1 MIRHTALL
9 SALTISLLLGA
20 CSKDNGDAARQAAA
34 EAQATE
40 AQADADAQE
49 DAPPET
55 WTPMDYWPVVGPFVA
70 GSYSGTCLDKKNAKP
85 MNGSASVAT
94 SGKVGF
100 NGADIR
106 LDIDFRGSQRVNLSR
121 NLDSSGVRKS
131 SAWFSM
137 RPEEDGG
144 MMLHSGEAGKGILQL
159 SRGDVELMCMDIA
172 GSDKLVA
179 QPLNVALASLLDVK
193 KQTLSCMANMQVQNW
208 RDVDVE
214 IGGGMIK
221 VGDES
226 FDTRTATMEAMM
238 SDDAGENVSVLIG
251 MPGAHLQMKYHGAG
265 KLADLSINRE
275 GNSLSCQQKL

>member
-20 CSKDNGDAARQAAA
+20 CSKDNGDAAQQAAA
-34 EAQATE
+34 EAQAAE
-40 AQADADAQE
+40 ALAQDEAQE

-70 GSYSGTCLDKKNAKP
+70 GSYSGTCIDKKNAKP

-100 NGADIR
+100 SGADIR
-106 LDIDFRGSQRVNLSR
+106 LDLDFRASQRVNLSR
-121 NLDSSGVRKS
+121 NLDSSGLRKS

-144 MMLHSGEAGKGILQL
+144 MMLHSGEAGKGMLQL
-159 SRGDVELMCMDIA
+159 SRGDVELMCMEIA
-172 GSDKLVA
+172 GADKLVA

-193 KQTLSCMANMQVQNW
+193 KQTLSCMANREVQNW
-208 RDVDVE
+208 RDVDVR
-214 IGGGMIK
+214 IGGGVIK

-226 FDTRTATMEAMM
+226 FDTRTATSETMM
-238 SDDAGENVSVLIG
+238 SDNAGEHVSVLIG
-251 MPGAHLQMKYHGAG
+251 MPDTQLQMTYHGAG
-265 KLADLSINRE
+265 KLADLSVSKP
-275 GNSLSCQQKL
+275 GNMLTCQQKY